1 MPWCTNKLW
10 CSWTFIDN
18 KTYLNW
24 VRIGE
29 GIEAHSTGVLT
40 TQEVSP
46 DIVLW
51 VGVVN
56 AQVLDPGSKTL
67 V

>member
-1 MPWCTNKLW
+1 MTLKC
-10 CSWTFIDN
+10 
-18 KTYLNW
+18 YLDW
-24 VRIGE
+24 MGVGK
-29 GIEAHSTGVLT
+29 GIEAHSTGVLA
-40 TQEVSP
+40 TQEVGP
-46 DIVLW
+46 DIILW

>member
-1 MPWCTNKLW
+1 MTLFKC
-10 CSWTFIDN
+10 
-18 KTYLNW
+18 YLNW
-24 VRIGE
+24 VGVGE
-29 GIEAHSTGVLT
+29 GVEAHSTGILT
-40 TQEVSP
+40 TQKVGP
-46 DIVLW
+46 DIILW